1 MLTPLS
7 NTMETKPTVSVII
20 TCRNLEA
27 YLDEAVDSVKGQT
40 VQPYEVVLC
49 HDSCEHP
56 KAYADITTIIR
67 DKHLGVAKTRDE
79 GVRLAKGEWLLFLDA
94 DDMLA
99 ENYVQE
105 CLKHTDKADIIYPDV
120 LLWCYWGKEAPKQNV
135 YRKAPTKIDK
145 KLMLHHNEVLI
156 SSLMKRDVYRKVGP
170 FDASLPIF
178 EDWDYFLRALMAGF
192 SFKRANTYLKYRQR
206 TNSRNRQSKDIR
218 QEVIKQI
225 RSRYQG
231 HL

>member
-1 MLTPLS
+1 MK
-7 NTMETKPTVSVII
+7 NKPTVSVII

-99 ENYVQE
+99 ENYIQE
-105 CLKHTDKADIIYPDV
+105 CLKHTDKADIIYPNV
-120 LLWCYWGKEAPKQNV
+120 LLWCYWGKEAPKPNAWHQ
-135 YRKAPTKIDK
+135 APAMISE
-145 KLMLHHNEVLI
+145 KLMLNHNEVVV
-156 SSLMKRDVYRKVGP
+156 SSLMRRRVYDDVGG
-170 FDASLPIF
+170 FDPVLPLF
-178 EDWDYFLRALMAGF
+178 EDWQFFLEAMVHGARFA
-192 SFKRANTYLKYRQR
+192 RANTYLKYRQR
-206 TNSRNRQSKDIR
+206 TNSRNRQSENIR

-225 RSRYQG
+225 RARYQG
-231 HL
+231 HV

>member
-1 MLTPLS
+1 
-7 NTMETKPTVSVII
+7 METKPTVSVII

-40 VQPYEVVLC
+40 VQPYETILVY
-49 HDSCEHP
+49 DACEHP
-56 KAYADITTIIR
+56 KAYADITTVIR
-67 DKHLGVAKTRDE
+67 DRHLGVAKTRDE

-120 LLWCYWGKEAPKQNV
+120 LLWCYWGKEAPKPNAWHP
-135 YRKAPTKIDK
+135 APARITE
-145 KLMLHHNEVLI
+145 KLMLHHNEVVV
-156 SSLMKRDVYRKVGP
+156 SSLMRRRVYDNMGG
-170 FDASLPIF
+170 FDPVLPVF
-178 EDWDYFLRALMAGF
+178 EDWDFFLKAIIAGF
-192 SFKRANTYLKYRQR
+192 TFRRANTYLKYRQR
-206 TNSRNRQSKDIR
+206 SNSRNRQGEAVQR
-218 QEVIKQI
+218 QAIAQI

>member
-1 MLTPLS
+1 
-7 NTMETKPTVSVII
+7 MEKKPTVSVII

-99 ENYVQE
+99 ENYIQE
-105 CLKHTDKADIIYPDV
+105 CLKHTDKADIIYPHI
-120 LLWCYWGKEAPKQNV
+120 LLWCYWGKEAPKPN
-135 YRKAPTKIDK
+135 AWHPTPAKITEEFI
-145 KLMLHHNEVLI
+145 LHHSEVVV
-156 SSLMKRDVYRKVGP
+156 SSLMRRRVYDKVGG
-170 FDASLPIF
+170 FDPVLPLF
-178 EDWDYFLRALMAGF
+178 EDWQFFLEAMVHGARFA
-192 SFKRANTYLKYRQR
+192 RANTYLKYRQR
-206 TNSRNRQSKDIR
+206 TNSRNRQSENIR

-225 RSRYQG
+225 RARYQG
-231 HL
+231 HV

>member
-1 MLTPLS
+1 
-7 NTMETKPTVSVII
+7 MEKKPTVSVII
-20 TCRNLEA
+20 TCRDLEA

-99 ENYVQE
+99 ENYIQE
-105 CLKHTDKADIIYPDV
+105 CLKHTDKADIIYPNV
-120 LLWCYWGKEAPKQNV
+120 LLWCYWGKEAPKPNAWHQ
-135 YRKAPTKIDK
+135 APAMISE
-145 KLMLHHNEVLI
+145 KLMLNHNEVVV
-156 SSLMKRDVYRKVGP
+156 SSLMRRRVYDDVGG
-170 FDASLPIF
+170 FDPVLPLF
-178 EDWDYFLRALMAGF
+178 EDWQFFLEAMVHGARFA
-192 SFKRANTYLKYRQR
+192 RANTYLKYRQR
-206 TNSRNRQSKDIR
+206 TNSRNRQSENIR

-225 RSRYQG
+225 RARYQG
-231 HL
+231 HV